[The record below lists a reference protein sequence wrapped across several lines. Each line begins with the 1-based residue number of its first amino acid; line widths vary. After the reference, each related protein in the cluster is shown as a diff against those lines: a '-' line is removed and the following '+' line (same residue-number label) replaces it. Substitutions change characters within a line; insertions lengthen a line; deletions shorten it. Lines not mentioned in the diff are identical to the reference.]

1 MRLGPDRGVDRNLER
16 IQIPKFDGEKS
27 KFESFWAAFSAII
40 DETREQDSRLVSKE
54 KLLK

>member
-1 MRLGPDRGVDRNLER
+1 MRLGPDKGVDRNLER
-16 IQIPKFDGEKS
+16 IQILKFDGDKS
-27 KFESFWAAFSAII
+27 KFESFWAAFSAIV